1 MTFVWGYV
9 LWFFLLIPVLVFLY
23 IFLWRRK
30 KKYTVRYSSVS
41 IIKASMDKGPS
52 IRRHI
57 PAALFLVALAAMVF
71 ATSRPVG
78 TLLMPSPKGTVILAI
93 DVSLSMGS
101 IDIKPNRLEAAKS
114 AAKDFISKQPSDVQ
128 IGIVS
133 VCGLPTIVQ
142 APTTDRELLFSAV
155 NGLSLQ
161 ERTAIGDSILTAFD
175 AISEGTGMATLY
187 WSDFNV
193 NTSNSTRNNVK
204 PDAIIILM
212 SDGQSNT
219 GLAPT
224 YVADEVT
231 GLGIPI
237 YTVGIGSSGSK
248 NLSYWNYRYMET
260 LDEQTLVD
268 IAYKTDGQYFRAEN
282 ATSLHNIYDRLGRKT
297 FFKSEAT
304 ELTAEFTGLAAALMI
319 IAGVLSLIWFHRVN

>member
-9 LWFFLLIPVLVFLY
+9 LWFLLLVPALVFAY

-41 IIKASMDKGPS
+41 IIKTSLVKGPS

-57 PAALFLVALAAMVF
+57 PAALFLIALITMVF
-71 ATSRPVG
+71 SISRPVG
-78 TLLMPSPKGTVILAI
+78 TLLMPSAKGTVILAI

-101 IDIKPNRLEAAKS
+101 IDIKPSRFEAAKS

-133 VCGLPTIVQ
+133 VCGLPTIIQ
-142 APTTDRELLFSAV
+142 TPTTDRDLLTTAV
-155 NGLSLQ
+155 NCLTLQ

-175 AISEGTGMATLY
+175 AICEGTGTESLY
-187 WSDFNV
+187 WSQFYV
-193 NTSNSTRNNVK
+193 NTSNSTWNNVK
-204 PDAIIILM
+204 PVAIIILM

-219 GLAPT
+219 GLPPA
-224 YVADEVT
+224 YVAGEVT
-231 GLGIPI
+231 GLGVPI

-248 NLSYWNYRYMET
+248 NSGHWNYRYMEV
-260 LDEQTLVD
+260 LDEGTLVD
-268 IAYKTDGQYFRAEN
+268 IANKTDGQYYRAEN
-282 ATSLHNIYDRLGRKT
+282 ATALYNIYDRLGRKT

-304 ELTAEFTGLAAALMI
+304 ELTAEFTGLAAAMMI
-319 IAGVLSLIWFHRVN
+319 VAGLLSLIWSHRVN